1 MADGYSQVFDDS
13 GFVVLCFQ
21 RHKGLLDNL
30 LSCVYCHSINTTFRL
45 MACKRRKKRKENDM
59 GAIIMSVLVSVI
71 AIVGVIYFNHQDKK
85 EALKN
90 NNKG

>member
-30 LSCVYCHSINTTFRL
+30 LCCVYCHSINTTFRL
-45 MACKRRKKRKENDM
+45 MACKRRKRKENDM

>member
-1 MADGYSQVFDDS
+1 
-13 GFVVLCFQ
+13 
-21 RHKGLLDNL
+21 
-30 LSCVYCHSINTTFRL
+30 
-45 MACKRRKKRKENDM
+45 M

-71 AIVGVIYFNHQDKK
+71 AIVGVIYFNNQDKK

>member
-30 LSCVYCHSINTTFRL
+30 LCCVYCHSINTTFRL
-45 MACKRRKKRKENDM
+45 MAMKKKRKENDM
-59 GAIIMSVLVSVI
+59 GANYHVST
-71 AIVGVIYFNHQDKK
+71 
-85 EALKN
+85 LSWL
-90 NNKG
+90 

>member
-30 LSCVYCHSINTTFRL
+30 LCCVYCHSINTTFRL
-45 MACKRRKKRKENDM
+45 MAC
-59 GAIIMSVLVSVI
+59 
-71 AIVGVIYFNHQDKK
+71 
-85 EALKN
+85 
-90 NNKG
+90 

>member
-30 LSCVYCHSINTTFRL
+30 LCCVYCHSITL
-45 MACKRRKKRKENDM
+45 LS
-59 GAIIMSVLVSVI
+59 GLWLVREE
-71 AIVGVIYFNHQDKK
+71 KK
-85 EALKN
+85 E
-90 NNKG
+90 GE

>member
-30 LSCVYCHSINTTFRL
+30 LCCVYCHSINIACRL
-45 MACKRRKKRKENDM
+45 MACKRKENNM

-85 EALKN
+85 EQHKA
-90 NNKG
+90 NNKI